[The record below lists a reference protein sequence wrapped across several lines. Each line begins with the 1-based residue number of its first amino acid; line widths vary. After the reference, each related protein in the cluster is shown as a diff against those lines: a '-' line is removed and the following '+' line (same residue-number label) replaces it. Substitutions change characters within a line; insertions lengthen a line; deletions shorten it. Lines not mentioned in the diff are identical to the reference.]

1 MINKPLTWDEVNHFH
16 DQLGYDLDTVVR
28 CPKCGRTQYLRLQW
42 GIENGWSECC
52 EGKIM
57 PIIYYL
63 ASHKAEDD
71 LLAGIRVY
79 YLRKEEF
86 APKDSEIG

>member
-1 MINKPLTWDEVNHFH
+1 LNKPLSSVEIAHFN
-16 DQLGYDLDTVVR
+16 DCLSYDHDTVVR
-28 CPKCGRTQYLRLQW
+28 CPKCGRTQYLKLQW

-52 EGKIM
+52 DIGIM
-57 PIIYYL
+57 PIIYYK

-86 APKDSEIG
+86 VPKDSEV